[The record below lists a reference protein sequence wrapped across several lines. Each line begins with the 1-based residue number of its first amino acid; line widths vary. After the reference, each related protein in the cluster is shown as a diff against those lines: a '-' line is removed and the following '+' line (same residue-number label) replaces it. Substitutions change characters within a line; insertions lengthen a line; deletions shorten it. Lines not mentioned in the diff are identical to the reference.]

1 MEDAIGD
8 FLMVDDES
16 LDIMHSTYVRILVEV
31 DIFKRLPEKS
41 SWSIL
46 TNFGFKMWTM
56 KGFPLDV

>member
-16 LDIMHSTYVRILVEV
+16 LNIMHSTYVRILVEV
-31 DIFKRLPEKS
+31 DIFKWLPKKS

-46 TNFGFKMWTM
+46 KDFGFKMWTM
-56 KGFPLDV
+56 KVFPLDV